1 MHFFNSSSGYSSP
14 PNGCTNSNTI
24 EITSKKDAINR
35 LYDNFDLFISTYLVP
50 ATIVVGILG
59 NIFFLFMIW
68 RLHRM
73 RTTYNIYLASLA
85 ITDTVFLL
93 SNAPLFVY
101 AMYSSPISLSF
112 PFENKNSC
120 YYVYASGFMCHFLS
134 VSIITLV
141 SFERFCA
148 ICQPFFHRQIQN
160 KTRNHLTISAVA
172 IAIIMSGLILL
183 RRGKLNR
190 FCLIWPKDDE
200 FQTLPTVYRVCQPI
214 ADKLELIVFANIL
227 YTVYFLMAVASNGYM
242 YVKIVMKLH
251 ERRLIYRRSKRS
263 RHHHKRSRNHIA
275 QALVITG
282 LIFFTTQ
289 TPIRICDINES
300 LVALEMAPFLSE
312 KQMTLCSTIGYF
324 FLYLNSAVNSYVFM
338 LTSSYYR
345 KGFKETLCTVIGRR
359 RGSQKSSA
367 WFQLSYSA
375 SSPAATRRH
384 ATNSP
389 KIVRA
394 DGADTPTDS
403 TPPSSKRYATDS
415 PQASKKGT
423 PPPILRFATN
433 SPLVP
438 KKETTTP
445 QSGRRYASSQIPK
458 KITPPPMRLY
468 AVNSVPV
475 LKK

>member
-1 MHFFNSSSGYSSP
+1 
-14 PNGCTNSNTI
+14 
-24 EITSKKDAINR
+24 
-35 LYDNFDLFISTYLVP
+35 
-50 ATIVVGILG
+50 
-59 NIFFLFMIW
+59 
-68 RLHRM
+68 M

-101 AMYSSPISLSF
+101 AMYSTPISLSF

-141 SFERFCA
+141 SFERYCA
-148 ICQPFFHRQIQN
+148 ICQPLLHRQIQN
-160 KTRNHLTISAVA
+160 KTRTRLLTASAVI
-172 IAIIMSGLILL
+172 IAIVMSGLILL
-183 RRGKLNR
+183 RRGKLNS
-190 FCLIWPKDDE
+190 FCIIWPKDDE
-200 FQTLPTVYRVCQPI
+200 FHTLPTVYSVCQPI
-214 ADKLELIVFANIL
+214 ADKLELVVFANIL
-227 YTVYFLMAVASNGYM
+227 YTVYFLIAVAFNGYM
-242 YVKIVMKLH
+242 YVKIVMVLH
-251 ERRLIYRRSKRS
+251 KRRLIYRRSKRS
-263 RHHHKRSRNHIA
+263 RHHHLRSRNHIA

-300 LVALEMAPFLSE
+300 LVALDLTPFLSE
-312 KQMTLCSTIGYF
+312 KQMTHCSTIGYF

-359 RGSQKSSA
+359 RDSQKTAA

-375 SSPAATRRH
+375 SSPATTRRH

-389 KIVRA
+389 KIIR
-394 DGADTPTDS
+394 ADTPTNS
-403 TPPSSKRYATDS
+403 TPPSIKRYVTDS
-415 PQASKKGT
+415 PQVSQKGT
-423 PPPILRFATN
+423 PPPIRRFATN
-433 SPLVP
+433 SPVVSI
-438 KKETTTP
+438 KETTTP
-445 QSGRRYASSQIPK
+445 PIIRRYASPQIPK

-468 AVNSVPV
+468 AVNSVPMF
-475 LKK
+475 KK